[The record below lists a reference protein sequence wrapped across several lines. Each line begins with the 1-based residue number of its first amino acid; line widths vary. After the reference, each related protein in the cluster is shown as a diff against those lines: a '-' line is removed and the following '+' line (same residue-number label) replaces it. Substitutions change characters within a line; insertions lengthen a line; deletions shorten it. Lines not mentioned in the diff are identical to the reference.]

1 MSQKSYPEPKIE
13 SISNTGLIKIVFS
26 TKMFVSI
33 NEMQQVLNQTFSIEN
48 KTYNIVDILIDNP
61 SGVVDQRVLNFS
73 TIIVSYTN

>member
-26 TKMFVSI
+26 TKMLVSI

-48 KTYNIVDILIDNP
+48 KTYNAAWLHDNFYLIV
-61 SGVVDQRVLNFS
+61 NFH
-73 TIIVSYTN
+73 